1 MDKPPDYDTVVK
13 VNQEDTDLPS
23 YTEAMEGGAQY
34 REEEGVEMQEVVV
47 HGLHRIQE
55 EEEHIETIPSSLK
68 EQPIGDESIKGE
80 ILTMRG
86 QSEGTLSLREQSE
99 EIMSLREQQ
108 SEETMSLRE
117 QSAETVV

>member
-23 YTEAMEGGAQY
+23 YTEAMEGGPQY

-47 HGLHRIQE
+47 HGLRRIQE
-55 EEEHIETIPSSLK
+55 EHIEVQK
-68 EQPIGDESIKGE
+68 EQSIGAESLTGE

-86 QSEGTLSLREQSE
+86 QSEGTLSLVEQSE
-99 EIMSLREQQ
+99 ETMSLREQQ

>member
-68 EQPIGDESIKGE
+68 EQPIGDESIKVE

-99 EIMSLREQQ
+99 ETMSLREQQ